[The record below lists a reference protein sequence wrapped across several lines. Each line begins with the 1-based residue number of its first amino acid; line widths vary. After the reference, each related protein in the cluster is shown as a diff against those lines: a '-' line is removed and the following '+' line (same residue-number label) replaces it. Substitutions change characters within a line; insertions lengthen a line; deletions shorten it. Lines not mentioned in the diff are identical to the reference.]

1 MITSVRKQ
9 QKRQKSREQL
19 GELSSKKKEAGSVRG
34 GGTIRAGRLGELA
47 ERQAQAALPESGQ
60 MFPWLHGHGQ
70 DSAPRADKFALSVV
84 RSQPLDATM
93 IENSGILR
101 ASMDLHEVLL
111 AADGGAAGAE
121 RAVDAALEEC
131 GEECGAQ
138 RAELVAA
145 CQRYQL
151 LPFLQTD
158 ALKQCRYGARRL
170 RLGDKS
176 SWRQPGMFRRFDL
189 QPARH
194 VELSSVVVV
203 YCLAETHP
211 DRCCCHDAGVMLQW
225 ACRFVMLNYRE
236 DVPLVPEVL
245 VLEDPEHVPA
255 ALVGTVPMGLS
266 SLQKPFPAQLVSRF
280 DVASFNNWERDLL
293 YKERLEI
300 SKMSSVSMIADGVL
314 CGNTTDFEVL
324 RLFRSTG
331 AMCPATTVPRKYYS
345 PDNTIVMLK
354 NLEYEEKDGVPVLD
368 SVLFNLPPAEFHDV
382 QLFISCMEHTPFPH
396 HDDIR
401 HHLTQMEAPIHIAFP
416 SSGSIGLGTLTLES
430 ITSCVNVCHLLYRF
444 SAVDKRLSLLYCSDG
459 YTETSFLLVA
469 YLIFAW
475 DQPLDEVLLR
485 LHTEVERPYFL
496 FPIDIQVLGHL
507 QLLLRDM
514 SPLRHP
520 SRGPELLEVDPDLFS
535 RMFFTKPSQDSQF
548 LKSKGPLPSRILPH
562 LYLGSLEHA
571 HDPDLLRS
579 LGIRN
584 IVSVGETLSWLQ
596 SPHSPQAVE
605 ALSKQESIPDQYVT
619 GPAEAAT
626 TTSTNASTGS
636 LNVLKRNRSP
646 SAPEIKPVESTTCK
660 TTIVS
665 KDGFNICHTSN
676 LGDNGAD
683 PMLTQLDQMLS
694 FIDRCY
700 DAGEKVLVHCMV
712 GVSRSATVCIAEC
725 MRRLNCAVIQAYL
738 FVRVR
743 RLNIIIQPNLMFI
756 YELLKWQELN
766 YPDVLKIDWHI
777 MCRAINELNSNY
789 IKDML

>member
-19 GELSSKKKEAGSVRG
+19 GELESKKMEGEGVWGS
-34 GGTIRAGRLGELA
+34 GTIRAGRLAELA
-47 ERQAQAALPESGQ
+47 ERQAQAALPASER
-60 MFPWLHGHGQ
+60 MFPWLHGYVQ

-84 RSQPLDATM
+84 RSQPLDAAT

-111 AADGGAAGAE
+111 TVDNTEAE
-121 RAVDAALEEC
+121 RAVDAALEEY
-131 GEECGAQ
+131 GAGVCTAR
-138 RAELVAA
+138 RAELLAA

-158 ALKQCRYGARRL
+158 ALKQCRYGSRRL
-170 RLGDKS
+170 RLGDKG

-203 YCLAETHP
+203 YCLANMHP
-211 DRCCCHDAGVMLQW
+211 DRCCCHDAATILQW
-225 ACRFVMLNYRE
+225 ACRFVALNYPERAH
-236 DVPLVPEVL
+236 LAPEVL
-245 VLEDPEHVPA
+245 ILEDPGHVPA
-255 ALVGTVPMGLS
+255 SLVGTAPMALS

-300 SKMSSVSMIADGVL
+300 SKMSSMSMIEDCVM
-314 CGNTTDFEVL
+314 CGNATDFEVL
-324 RLFRSTG
+324 RLFRSNG
-331 AMCPATTVPRKYYS
+331 AACPSTAAPRKYYS
-345 PDNTIVMLK
+345 PDNTIVLLK
-354 NLEYEEKDGVPVLD
+354 ALEYQEKDGVPVLD
-368 SVLFNLPPAEFHDV
+368 SVLFNLPPSELHDV
-382 QLFISCMEHTPFPH
+382 QLFVSCTEHTPFPH

-416 SSGSIGLGTLTLES
+416 SSGSIGLGTLTLDS
-430 ITSCVNVCHLLYRF
+430 ITSCVNICHLIYRF
-444 SAVDKRLSLLYCSDG
+444 SAVHKKLSLLYCSDG

-520 SRGPELLEVDPDLFS
+520 NRGPELLAVDPDLFS
-535 RMFFTKPSQDSQF
+535 RMFFTKPSQDSLF

-571 HDPDLLRS
+571 HDPNLLRR

-596 SPHSPQAVE
+596 SPHSRE
-605 ALSKQESIPDQYVT
+605 AAKTEESKQETITDAYVT
-619 GPAEAAT
+619 APAETAAAT
-626 TTSTNASTGS
+626 STTASTGS
-636 LNVLKRNRSP
+636 LNLLKRNRSP
-646 SAPEIKPVESTTCK
+646 SAPEIKPLKSSSCK
-660 TTIVS
+660 TTVFS
-665 KDGFNICHTSN
+665 KDGFEICHTSN

-694 FIDRCY
+694 FINRCY
-700 DAGEKVLVHCMV
+700 EAGEKVLVHCMV

-756 YELLKWQELN
+756 YELLKWQELKH
-766 YPDVLKIDWHI
+766 PDVLKIDWHI

-789 IKDML
+789 IKDMI